1 MSSSILHQQ
10 LLDNGLELIF
20 NNISNRYYGDFYQVK
35 IEVISRI
42 RLSDEL
48 LAGSDLSEREQLR
61 AKNRFG
67 DLFEDRQELKRMG
80 VAGPE
85 VPKVCGQMVQQFLDS
100 SLPYMSAARFPAR
113 LLRQRLSESQTMRSI
128 NG

>member
-1 MSSSILHQQ
+1 MSNAILHQQ

-20 NNISNRYYGDFYQVK
+20 NDLSNRYYGDFHQVK
-35 IEVISRI
+35 IEIVRRI
-42 RLSDEL
+42 HLSAEL
-48 LAGSDLSEREQLR
+48 LVEYGFTEKEQIR

-85 VPKVCGQMVQQFLDS
+85 VTTVCKQMVQQFIDS
-100 SLPYMSAARFPAR
+100 SLPYMSDNRFPALLLRKR
-113 LLRQRLSESQTMRSI
+113 LLARSTLRSI
-128 NG
+128 ND